1 MLGGSQFDSDAG
13 WGCMIRCGQML
24 MARALQMKLLMLDDR
39 RQSEARVQVI
49 KMFLDTASSQ
59 YSIQNL
65 CAVASQYY
73 GKAERTWHGPST
85 IANVLKHLCNSG
97 LDIDN
102 AVQMDSALLQGQL
115 RVVISQDSTL
125 YLDQMSEIIQDGNSL
140 LVLVPTRL
148 GIDQVNQIYHDSIRL
163 CLTCRWS
170 VGIAGGKPN
179 SAFYFVGLETR
190 DNLLYLDPHI
200 VQDAV
205 SLSQD
210 GSMADTDLATYSQRV
225 PKSLDISRLDPSMLL
240 GFYIHDEEELME
252 FYAYFKTDD
261 DDDDD
266 DAHTSSVKKKRRQ
279 VHAFKIMKKFVDFDD
294 AIDDVLDESEFEHT
308 EDEEMESKPAACNDQ
323 LSDSEC

>member
-24 MARALQMKLLMLDDR
+24 MARALQMRFKMLNDR
-39 RQSEARVQVI
+39 NQSEARLQVI
-49 KMFLDTASSQ
+49 RMFLDTTSSQ

-102 AVQMDSALLQGQL
+102 DNKKDNASQERQL

-125 YLDQMSEIIQDGNSL
+125 YLDQMSGVIQDGNSL

-190 DNLLYLDPHI
+190 DNLLYLDPHY

-205 SLSQD
+205 SLSKD
-210 GSMADTDLATYSQRV
+210 GSMTDTDLATYSQRV

-240 GFYIHDEEELME
+240 GYYIHNEEELME

-261 DDDDD
+261 DDE
-266 DAHTSSVKKKRRQ
+266 AHSSSDKKKRGQ

-294 AIDDVLDESEFEHT
+294 AIDDVLDESEFEQT
-308 EDEEMESKPAACNDQ
+308 EDEEMEAKPAAGNDQ
-323 LSDSEC
+323 LSDS